1 MPRMVQP
8 LRSDERSLPKP
19 VSFRVTQA
27 EQDAIDRCVI
37 MFGLAKEGADL
48 GPHRGEA
55 CRRLA
60 AAAVNGAIVADMTD
74 EDRAKLDRLV
84 AAQST
89 TLARYAMTAT
99 RSSVLLSLLREAPEH
114 DAAGAPPPAPDV
126 KAFVAAAPIHETA
139 VREAAAREAA
149 AVTPAPA
156 EQEAPAVT
164 PAPAEQE
171 APAVTPAAAELHEV
185 DVGVLQE
192 ALIAAMNAGET
203 AASIAAELEVSP
215 SAIRGFKSTGKGLGA
230 ERRKDLAR
238 ILREKGHLKD
248 GS

>member
-156 EQEAPAVT
+156 E
-164 PAPAEQE
+164 
-171 APAVTPAAAELHEV
+171 LHEV

>member
-1 MPRMVQP
+1 MVQP

-164 PAPAEQE
+164 PAPAE
-171 APAVTPAAAELHEV
+171 LHEV

>member
-164 PAPAEQE
+164 PAPAE
-171 APAVTPAAAELHEV
+171 LHEV

>member
-1 MPRMVQP
+1 MVQP

-156 EQEAPAVT
+156 E
-164 PAPAEQE
+164 
-171 APAVTPAAAELHEV
+171 LHEV

>member
-74 EDRAKLDRLV
+74 ADRAKLDRLV
-84 AAQST
+84 AAQSS

-114 DAAGAPPPAPDV
+114 DAAPPALDV
-126 KAFVAAAPIHETA
+126 KALVAAAPVVEAA

-164 PAPAEQE
+164 PA
-171 APAVTPAAAELHEV
+171 ELHDV
-185 DVGVLQE
+185 D
-192 ALIAAMNAGET
+192 ALHDAFLAALAAGET
-203 AASIAAELEVSP
+203 VASIAAELGVSTQ
-215 SAIRGFKSTGKGLGA
+215 AIRGFKANARKGIGA
-230 ERRKDLAR
+230 ERREDLAR
-238 ILREKGHLKD
+238 ILRKKGHLKD
-248 GS
+248 GA

>member
-60 AAAVNGAIVADMTD
+60 TAAVNGAIVADMTD

-156 EQEAPAVT
+156 E
-164 PAPAEQE
+164 
-171 APAVTPAAAELHEV
+171 LHEV